1 MQQEY
6 VFTRPFVE
14 KQTKTTKMKT
24 KTSQMES
31 LDCQKPNNK
40 TFKRKKTIEALA
52 ERGMGAFFVF
62 VCFVLQ
68 LRLEGGERVRFVEM
82 GVACL
87 TCPKPFSISVPSV
100 FCRFDQ

>member
-6 VFTRPFVE
+6 VFTGPFVE

-62 VCFVLQ
+62 VCF
-68 LRLEGGERVRFVEM
+68 
-82 GVACL
+82 A
-87 TCPKPFSISVPSV
+87 TV
-100 FCRFDQ
+100 FGRRRESEICGNGCCVFDLS

>member
-1 MQQEY
+1 M
-6 VFTRPFVE
+6 
-14 KQTKTTKMKT
+14 

-31 LDCQKPNNK
+31 LDCQNPNNK
-40 TFKRKKTIEALA
+40 TFKRKKTTEALA
-52 ERGMGAFFVF
+52 ERGMGAFFV
-62 VCFVLQ
+62 CFVLQ
-68 LRLEGGERVRFVEM
+68 LRLKGGERVRFVEM